1 MLPTTRLFVLAFSMF
16 LVVPLKAA
24 EIRLSLP
31 PDPNALPVFVLEAK
45 RAQFLPEDDLILIS
59 NPAGDPSG
67 MRALIQGRRVDFTL
81 FNLVS
86 GVRFVQGGMNDMSL
100 VTPWVW
106 KGIYLLQPVGA
117 GPIETLDTKKVLVAP
132 GTSTPPHVVTERAL
146 ARMGIRPDFVTGGA
160 GAVLMEQLR
169 TSERAPSA
177 VAAPEPLVSLIL
189 DRQDAQRWEQ
199 RWEIRL
205 DPAQQ
210 LGGTI
215 PLGALWQAHPDV
227 ESGIRDRLVAALGA
241 VGDWLKDPDNHAEAA
256 AIGSARYREFFRM
269 PVPEDTLLEM
279 LRMER
284 VHWETATDD
293 ATRQIVVEYLD
304 EVFEIVAPQGLFLQ

>member
-1 MLPTTRLFVLAFSMF
+1 MLLITRFFVLAFTML

-45 RAQFLPEDDLILIS
+45 RDKFLPQDDLILVS

-86 GVRFVQGGMNDMSL
+86 GVRFVQGGLSDMSL

-106 KGIYLLQPVGA
+106 RGIYLLQPVGA
-117 GPIETLDTKKVLVAP
+117 GPIETLDAERVLVAP
-132 GTSTPPHVVTERAL
+132 GTSTPPHVVTEKAL
-146 ARMGIRPDFVTGGA
+146 ASLGIRPDFVTGGA

-169 TSERAPSA
+169 NPERAPNA

-189 DRQDAQRWEQ
+189 DRQDAQHWEQ

-210 LGGTI
+210 LGETI

-227 ESGIRDRLVAALGA
+227 ESATRDRLVAALGEVA
-241 VGDWLKDPDNHAEAA
+241 DWLKDPDNHAEAA
-256 AIGSARYREFFRM
+256 AIGAARYREFFRM
-269 PVPEDTLLEM
+269 PVPEGTFREM
-279 LRMER
+279 LRTER
-284 VHWETATDD
+284 VQWQTATDD
-293 ATRQIVVEYLD
+293 ATRRMVVEYLD
-304 EVFEIVAPQGLFLQ
+304 TVFDIAAPEDLFLQ